1 MNIEEILEAL
11 LRGDWLRLPYD
22 HYGLPVYK
30 IVGAEYAIARDDEEA
45 EEACKEYIK
54 QSVWAFNA
62 SFLAS
67 HISALEAEDVER
79 LRGDT
84 CESCND
90 ALLKLIDDF
99 DTFVEDAMSVDGM
112 GHFLSQ
118 YDGDV
123 IEQGE
128 FRLFRI
134 N

>member
-11 LRGDWLRLPYD
+11 LDDSKESYN

-30 IVGAEYAIARDDEEA
+30 IGGAEYAIARDDEEA
-45 EEACKEYIK
+45 EEACKECIK

-62 SFLAS
+62 NFLAS
-67 HISALEAEDVER
+67 HISALETEDIER

-84 CESCND
+84 CESCNN

-99 DTFVEDAMSVDGM
+99 DAFAEDAISSDGM
-112 GHFLSQ
+112 GNFLAQ
-118 YDGDV
+118 YDSNV

>member
-11 LRGDWLRLPYD
+11 LDESKESYD

-30 IVGAEYAIARDDEEA
+30 IGGAEYAIARDDEEA
-45 EEACKEYIK
+45 EGACKEYIK

-67 HISALEAEDVER
+67 HISALEAEDIKR
-79 LRGDT
+79 LTGA

-99 DTFVEDAMSVDGM
+99 DAFVYDAISSDGM

-118 YDGDV
+118 YDGNV

>member
-11 LRGDWLRLPYD
+11 LDESKESYD

-30 IVGAEYAIARDDEEA
+30 IGGAEYAIARDDEEA

-62 SFLAS
+62 SFLAA
-67 HISALEAEDVER
+67 HISALETGDIER
-79 LRGDT
+79 LTGA

-99 DTFVEDAMSVDGM
+99 DAFADDAICSDGM
-112 GHFLSQ
+112 GNLLAQ

-128 FRLFRI
+128 FRIFRI